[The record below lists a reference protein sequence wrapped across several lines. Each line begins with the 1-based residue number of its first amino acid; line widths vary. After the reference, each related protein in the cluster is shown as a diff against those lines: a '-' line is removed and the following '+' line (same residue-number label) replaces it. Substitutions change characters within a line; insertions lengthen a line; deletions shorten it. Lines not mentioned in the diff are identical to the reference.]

1 MNETKKSSL
10 NSFGWD
16 TLKFSIENSII
27 EIPNNSILS
36 KLMYIPILDKPFL
49 VRILYQYDL
58 LPETAIKINTILDRD
73 NADIFLKEVMK
84 VIHEDKNLDKAR
96 VKIYEQLYVTLSL
109 LTHQISRQSQL
120 INYGKKENTSELILQ
135 EFSNLAVKN
144 IRWDLRHPLPSES
157 INKDFCKR
165 NGFDYKIF
173 KYNESISKYFW
184 NILPQPL
191 SSIPTYNRDSAWN
204 MYTRNTFK
212 QKMIDPD
219 NISLAPSNNDLVK
232 YDNRR
237 NDLERRM
244 CAFYPEYYDAKRYL
258 ATFALA
264 REEEC
269 PDFFANWSNEND
281 KNTSRN
287 LSQQRSLKKENM
299 KERILCKCQFCYL
312 YRAEART
319 NTGKYARHCKD
330 QDSVCETI
338 RYRGLLNDL
347 QNKGIDL
354 EQLYVPVKKQ
364 LHVL

>member
-1 MNETKKSSL
+1 MNETKQSSL
-10 NSFGWD
+10 NSLGWD
-16 TLKFSIENSII
+16 TLKFSIENNII

-36 KLMYIPILDKPFL
+36 KLIYVPILDKPFI
-49 VRILYQYDL
+49 VRILYQYYL
-58 LPETAIKINTILDRD
+58 LPETAIKINAVLAREND
-73 NADIFLKEVMK
+73 DIFLEEVMK
-84 VIHEDKNLDKAR
+84 VICEDKNLDKTR
-96 VKIYEQLYVTLSL
+96 VKNYEQLYVILSL
-109 LTHQISRQSQL
+109 LSYQIPRQSQL
-120 INYGKKENTSELILQ
+120 INYGEKENASELILQ

-157 INKDFCKR
+157 ITKGFCKR
-165 NGFDYKIF
+165 NSFDYKTF

-191 SSIPTYNRDSAWN
+191 SLIPTYNRDSAWN

-219 NISLAPSNNDLVK
+219 NISLAPSNKDLVK

-237 NDLERRM
+237 NDLDRRM
-244 CAFYPEYYDAKRYL
+244 CAFYPEYYDAKKYL
-258 ATFALA
+258 ASLAFA

-269 PDFFANWSNEND
+269 PNFFANWSNEND

-299 KERILCKCQFCYL
+299 KERILCKCQFCSR

-330 QDSVCETI
+330 KDSVCETVY
-338 RYRGLLNDL
+338 YRKFLNDL

-354 EQLYVPVKKQ
+354 EKLYE
-364 LHVL
+364 